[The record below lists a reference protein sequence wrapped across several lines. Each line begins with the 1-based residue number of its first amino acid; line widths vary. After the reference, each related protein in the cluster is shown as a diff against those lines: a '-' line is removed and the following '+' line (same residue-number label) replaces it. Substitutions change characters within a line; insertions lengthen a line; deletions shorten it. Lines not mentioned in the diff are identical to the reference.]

1 MKVLWCKFFF
11 SMICQDTSV
20 KYFQLIIFALK
31 ATYTPALSGSHLG
44 KLLYKYTHKSYKST
58 CMHIHIIHYNITVT
72 EEQNYCSYS
81 VVQYFAVSHQRL
93 PMRQWS
99 NNCASLCWARGNQ
112 GEIYEHNNE
121 SYARF
126 NYNDPG
132 LFEVCCCS
140 WKPFALCLSPLH
152 WTDKHG
158 SSTKFAC

>member
-1 MKVLWCKFFF
+1 MWKCYEANSSSAWDVRTHLSNISSWSFLPRKLF
-11 SMICQDTSV
+11 THLH
-20 KYFQLIIFALK
+20 FQVF
-31 ATYTPALSGSHLG
+31 TRVNCYTN
-44 KLLYKYTHKSYKST
+44 THTNPINPRVCPSISF
-58 CMHIHIIHYNITVT
+58 ITILT

-152 WTDKHG
+152 WTDKHE
-158 SSTKFAC
+158 SSIKFAC